1 MRYVWITADYLRKM
15 LPGVLAALA
24 VYGCLYPRRCRR
36 LQAAGLISLRRREI
50 ALVLFWMFCGGMVM
64 LTLTPREFDL
74 IAALRWGWAGPF
86 FRLGSVNLIPFQTV
100 RLNGMLLYI
109 LLGNIL
115 MFLPFGFFPALVW
128 RESAWKRALLTGFCV
143 TGFIECWQLL
153 VGRAFDI
160 DDLWLNTLGA
170 MAGFWLLRLLERLA
184 PAQVE
189 KFRVRPI

>member
-128 RESAWKRALLTGFCV
+128 RGSAWKRALLTGFCV

-153 VGRAFDI
+153 AGRAFDI